1 MTQQEFVKKESD
13 HYANVQDG
21 DFAKIES
28 LKLMDDWHQTNTS
41 FSDGLSKGLEI
52 AKGALK
58 YARENAVSGN
68 DGCWDFNP
76 HDQVLQSL
84 TDDELLTIF
93 LTEKY
98 GQ

>member
-52 AKGALK
+52 AKEFAEWVGFN
-58 YARENAVSGN
+58 YNQES
-68 DGCWDFNP
+68 DGWYFMFGD
-76 HDQVLQSL
+76 D
-84 TDDELLTIF
+84 TKTYTTDELLTIF